1 MIKNNNKKMVTYKKN
16 KKAQSLSTDLIVV
29 MALVLFGVLFVVF
42 NQINTQEQ
50 RSFEE
55 IQSQS
60 RLVSDSIYNSLLSR
74 GIIEQNN
81 VNLELLKQ
89 LTEEELRE
97 QLDINQDFAIAFER
111 DGNLIFIDPDNDLS
125 CLGSDKIIINDI
137 NCGFV
142 E

>member
-1 MIKNNNKKMVTYKKN
+1 MIKNNNKKMVTYKNNKN
-16 KKAQSLSTDLIVV
+16 AQSLSTDLIVV

-42 NQINTQEQ
+42 NQINAQEQ

-111 DGNLIFIDPDNDLS
+111 DGNLIFIDLDNGLS

>member
-1 MIKNNNKKMVTYKKN
+1 MIKNNNKKMVTYKNNKN
-16 KKAQSLSTDLIVV
+16 AQSLSTDLIVV

-42 NQINTQEQ
+42 NQINAQEQ

-111 DGNLIFIDPDNDLS
+111 DGNLIFIDPDNGLS